1 MSLNWCS
8 FKSSKPHLVTL
19 SVAHKVAQIW
29 KHLNITP
36 VCVVRNIPKRRR
48 GLIANMKITAIFYF
62 RNEWLFTS
70 KQKEKLWILHSTKE
84 SKTLHVNT
92 LAKNCRLLSMSWW
105 FLLESYL
112 VGNQT
117 RQLSCALELS
127 LPALRGARDL
137 RQCKQC
143 NRGRLELNRGSV
155 VAWLGSPCSS
165 LEDWACLA
173 PKCLPVEMSAH
184 QICEF
189 VAPPDSVVCVRWSSS
204 SAIHRHIN
212 ISTHCIVCLWSCLFY
227 GDVTVT
233 V

>member
-1 MSLNWCS
+1 M
-8 FKSSKPHLVTL
+8 
-19 SVAHKVAQIW
+19 
-29 KHLNITP
+29 
-36 VCVVRNIPKRRR
+36 VRNIPKRRR
-48 GLIANMKITAIFYF
+48 GLISNMKITANFF

-92 LAKNCRLLSMSWW
+92 LAKNCQLLSMSWW

-143 NRGRLELNRGSV
+143 NRGRLGLNRGSV